1 MVQHGEEAA
10 ADLKNGFKG
19 GDEMSDQD
27 LCYLTATE
35 ALDRFRKKKLS
46 PVELMKAVVAR
57 AEKVQPKLKPY
68 TYMHFDEAMELAR
81 KAEAKY
87 AKGART
93 GALEGLPIA
102 IKDESYIE
110 GKPTSFGSLITKDTI
125 PDHSSVN
132 NERILK
138 AGAIVLGRTATP

>member
-1 MVQHGEEAA
+1 M
-10 ADLKNGFKG
+10 ADQ
-19 GDEMSDQD
+19 E

-35 ALDRFRKKKLS
+35 ALARFRAKKLS
-46 PVELMKAVVAR
+46 PVELMEAVIAR
-57 AEKVQPKLKPY
+57 AEKVQPKLRPF

-102 IKDESYIE
+102 IKDESYIA

-125 PDHSSVN
+125 PDKTSVN

-138 AGAIVLGRTATP
+138 AGGIVHARTATPECSCASVCHSRL